1 MRANQ
6 WTIDPRAVVVMP
18 DHVYMTFTPD
28 QILRAKKYSGGL
40 ELQEPSRALQRTES
54 TGSLVGLDD
63 GGKRSHAIE
72 FQRRLMRRSLTS

>member
-1 MRANQ
+1 
-6 WTIDPRAVVVMP
+6 MP

-54 TGSLVGLDD
+54 TGSLVGLD
-63 GGKRSHAIE
+63 
-72 FQRRLMRRSLTS
+72 RRWQEESCDRVSETLDEKIAYVLDNPVMIR